1 MQLIFAI
8 SKTWKG
14 DLAVVKENIHN
25 LVIRDHHLITKSI
38 FYFLFAASIF

>member
-1 MQLIFAI
+1 MQLICTI
-8 SKTWKG
+8 PKIWKS